1 MYFQL
6 HGLPVS
12 RNAERNC
19 WWAWVSSSP
28 NECGMLLTVVYEELE
43 SDRDRECQNANKYS
57 SIKFRSFCLDV
68 DFESI
73 SREQVHD
80 KLPGE

>member
-1 MYFQL
+1 
-6 HGLPVS
+6 
-12 RNAERNC
+12 
-19 WWAWVSSSP
+19 
-28 NECGMLLTVVYEELE
+28 MLLTVVYEELE

-73 SREQVHD
+73 LFLASKFTTSFLESDAPLVLYASCEDHVDR
-80 KLPGE
+80 GGA